1 MKPRLLFHCQHSL
14 GLGHLV
20 RTLALARS
28 LASAFE
34 VTVVAGGELPEELE
48 LPPGVELVRLPALAL
63 ADGGLVSVDDRFSAE
78 SAQRAR
84 GAVVLDTFRRLRP
97 DVVVVELF
105 PFGRKKLAGEL
116 VPLLNEARTAGA
128 LVVSSL
134 RDILVRG
141 RSDQAAHDERAS
153 LTANDLFDAILV
165 HADPRLVR
173 LDETFRPRTPL
184 RVPVQYT
191 GFVVPETSLPA
202 PPAERTGPV
211 VVSAGGGRF
220 GGALLRAAAAME
232 VDAPVRLVAGP
243 FLPGAEWDE
252 LQRLTRD
259 RDDIDLERFVPSIAA
274 ELVSARASV
283 SQCGYNTALDL
294 LRTRVPALVVPF
306 AAPGE
311 DEQALRAARL
321 ERLGAVRV
329 LDEASLTPAALGAA
343 VSGLIGTTPA
353 LPDLQ
358 LDGATR
364 SCAILPELAATRRR
378 GAA

>member
-1 MKPRLLFHCQHSL
+1 MKQRLLFHCQHSL

-28 LASAFE
+28 LASGFD
-34 VTVVAGGELPEELE
+34 VTVVAGGELPEQLE
-48 LPPGVELVRLPALAL
+48 LQPGVELVRLPALAL
-63 ADGGLVSVDDRFSAE
+63 ADGGLVSVDDRFSVE

-84 GAVVLDTFRRLRP
+84 AAVVLDTFRRLRP
-97 DVVVVELF
+97 EVLVVELF

-116 VPLLNEARTAGA
+116 LPLLTEARVAGA

-153 LTANDLFDAILV
+153 LTANELFDVILV
-165 HADPRLVR
+165 HADPGLVR
-173 LDETFRPRTPL
+173 LEETFRPRTPL
-184 RVPVQYT
+184 SVPVEYT
-191 GFVVPETSLPA
+191 GFVVPETPLAA

-211 VVSAGGGRF
+211 VVSVGGGRF
-220 GGALLRAAAAME
+220 GGALLRTAAAME
-232 VDAPVRLVAGP
+232 LDVPVRLVAGP
-243 FLPGAEWDE
+243 FLPAADWDE
-252 LQRLTRD
+252 LQGMTRD
-259 RDDIDLERFVPSIAA
+259 GVELVRAVPSLAA
-274 ELVSARASV
+274 ELVTARVSV

-311 DEQALRAARL
+311 DEQTRRAALL
-321 ERLGAVRV
+321 ERRGAVRV
-329 LDEASLTPAALGAA
+329 LAESSLDPVALGEA
-343 VSGLIGTTPA
+343 VSVLLGTTPA
-353 LPDLQ
+353 LPGLQ
-358 LDGATR
+358 LDGAAR
-364 SCAILPELAATRRR
+364 SCAILTELAATRRR

>member
-28 LASAFE
+28 LASKFD
-34 VTVVAGGELPEELE
+34 VTVVAGGELPEQLE
-48 LPPGVELVRLPALAL
+48 LPSGIELVRLPALAL
-63 ADGGLVSVDDRFSAE
+63 ADGGLVSVDDRYSVE

-84 GAVVLDTFRRLRP
+84 AAVVLDTFRRLRP
-97 DVVVVELF
+97 EVLVVELF

-116 VPLLNEARTAGA
+116 LPLLTEARVAGA

-153 LTANDLFDAILV
+153 LTANELFDVILV
-165 HADPRLVR
+165 HADPGLVR
-173 LDETFRPRTPL
+173 LEETFRPHTPL
-184 RVPVQYT
+184 SVPVEYT
-191 GFVVPETSLPA
+191 GFVVPETPLPE

-220 GGALLRAAAAME
+220 GGALLRTAAAME
-232 VDAPVRLVAGP
+232 LDVPVRLVAGP
-243 FLPGAEWDE
+243 FLPDADWDE
-252 LQRLTRD
+252 LQGMTRD
-259 RDDIDLERFVPSIAA
+259 GVELVRAVPSLAA
-274 ELVSARASV
+274 ALVTARASV

-311 DEQALRAARL
+311 DEQTRRAALL
-321 ERLGAVRV
+321 ERRGAVR
-329 LDEASLTPAALGAA
+329 LLAEASLDPVALGEA
-343 VSGLIGTTPA
+343 VSRLLGTTPA
-353 LPDLQ
+353 LPGLQ
-358 LDGATR
+358 LDGAAR
-364 SCAILPELAATRRR
+364 SCAILTGLAATRRR